1 MAGQRASKSCQYERY
16 YMIGNITSNSPF
28 ITVNTPSPYIPQ
40 NYNAGQ
46 LRYNTS
52 NQIMEV
58 YDGNGWRMLTQTA
71 SISVSPVLDNII
83 NWATVKMEE
92 ERRIKEKAKKFPSVA
107 DALNEF
113 EYARERLLVVE
124 SLCNEEELNQAVK

>member
-1 MAGQRASKSCQYERY
+1 
-16 YMIGNITSNSPF
+16 
-28 ITVNTPSPYIPQ
+28 
-40 NYNAGQ
+40 
-46 LRYNTS
+46 
-52 NQIMEV
+52 MEV